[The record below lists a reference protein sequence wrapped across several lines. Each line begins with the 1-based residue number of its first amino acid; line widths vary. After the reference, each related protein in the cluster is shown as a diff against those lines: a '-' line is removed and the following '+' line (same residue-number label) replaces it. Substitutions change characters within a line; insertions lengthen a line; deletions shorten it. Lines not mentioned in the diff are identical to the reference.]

1 MNGPLHRDLSVLVI
15 DDQRTMRLIVRQLL
29 RQIGVT
35 RTAEAGEGREAIEK
49 LAAREIETPDL
60 VVCDLHMEGMDGM
73 AFTAAVRRGKT
84 ALAAETPILL
94 LTGESDDF
102 LLDVAAQAG
111 ATLVLHKPI
120 TAGELYQAVSRA
132 IGFQLAGA

>member
-1 MNGPLHRDLSVLVI
+1 MNAPLHRDLSVLVI

-35 RTAEAGEGREAIEK
+35 RVSEAGDGREAVAK
-49 LAAREIETPDL
+49 LADREIETPDL
-60 VVCDLHMEGMDGM
+60 VICDLHMEGMDGM
-73 AFTAAVRRGKT
+73 AFTAAVRRNKT
-84 ALAAETPILL
+84 KLAPETPVLL

-102 LLDVAAQAG
+102 VLDVVAQAG
-111 ATLVLHKPI
+111 ATMVLHKPI